1 MKTYIVQIRQRW
13 FAQEESKI
21 HLVTPGQ
28 AHCSS
33 LVYNLCSC
41 LILIVCHEKKKKVME
56 MQKWDKLRKFMTEKK
71 YFFSAFY
78 RASVDFQPVP
88 AQPEV

>member
-21 HLVTPGQ
+21 HLATPGQ

-41 LILIVCHEKKKKVME
+41 LILIVCHKKKKVME
-56 MQKWDKLRKFMTEKK
+56 MQKWDKLREFMIEKII
-71 YFFSAFY
+71 FFAT
-78 RASVDFQPVP
+78 VP
-88 AQPEV
+88 CVLPCQW